1 MGEASRGRV
10 LLVDDGPVVADVL
23 GRYLTFEGYEVAS
36 AKDGAEALALFRSWQ
51 PDLLVLDL
59 MLPVID
65 GMEVCR
71 ILRKESQVPIIMLTA
86 RGEETDRIVGLELGA
101 DDYVVKPFSPR
112 ELVARIKAV
121 LRRAV
126 TSQTT
131 VGPQQSLHFGDL
143 SIDASTRGV
152 QTQVGPA
159 TLTAK
164 EFDLLYFLASHPGQV
179 FTREQLMDAVWD
191 YDYAGDAS
199 TVTVHVRRIR
209 EKIEADPVRPRY
221 LKTVWGVGYK
231 FEATP

>member
-36 AKDGAEALALFRSWQ
+36 AKDGGEALALFRSWQ

-126 TSQTT
+126 VSQTT

-143 SIDASTRGV
+143 TIDASTRGV

-191 YDYAGDAS
+191 YNYAGDAS